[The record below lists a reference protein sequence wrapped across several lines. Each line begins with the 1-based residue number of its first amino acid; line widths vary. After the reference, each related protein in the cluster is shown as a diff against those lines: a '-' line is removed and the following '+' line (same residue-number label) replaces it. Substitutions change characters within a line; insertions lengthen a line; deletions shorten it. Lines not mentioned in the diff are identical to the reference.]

1 MSGESEVE
9 NCNGFRFCKDCGKLC
24 IPQRASQQEQ
34 NVMIFSCSSC
44 GERRCLINLKGVR
57 DDQVIKKTQILQSEA
72 ADIKNR
78 ALGQDPSMPR
88 KQMYCKY
95 CKIESEVVYYYK
107 AGKEEKNI
115 VIQYICK
122 ECGYSW
128 TSDDLA
134 KWKKDGTE
142 RDNLPEDFKLE
153 EEDQYVEE
161 NYEEDQFYGEGG
173 DESEENRQQQKEV
186 DDIFEEDDDLFGE
199 DKILQDN

>member
-34 NVMIFSCSSC
+34 NVMIFNCSSC
-44 GERRCLINLKGVR
+44 GERRCVINLKGVR

-72 ADIKNR
+72 ADIKNK

-95 CKIESEVVYYYK
+95 CKTESEVVYYYK
-107 AGKEEKNI
+107 AGQEEKNI
-115 VIQYICK
+115 VIQYICN
-122 ECGYSW
+122 CGYSW

-134 KWKKDGTE
+134 KWKKEGTE

-153 EEDQYVEE
+153 DEDQYIEE
-161 NYEEDQFYGEGG
+161 NEEEDQFYGEG
-173 DESEENRQQQKEV
+173 DESGEDRQEQKEV
-186 DDIFEEDDDLFGE
+186 DDIFGDDEDLFGE
-199 DKILQDN
+199 DKNLQDI